1 MAWRGFSLVTRA
13 KTVLVTSGR
22 RSRGRWWWEVEE
34 EVEVDEG
41 EGRVMVML
49 MSGCKCGIPAME
61 AVMIVEVG
69 LLFWFCV
76 WV

>member
-22 RSRGRWWWEVEE
+22 RRGPWEVEE
-34 EVEVDEG
+34 EDT
-41 EGRVMVML
+41 GRVMVML
-49 MSGCKCGIPAME
+49 MSGCRCGIPAME

-69 LLFWFCV
+69 LFCV
-76 WV
+76 WVWACVPVLEV

>member
-1 MAWRGFSLVTRA
+1 
-13 KTVLVTSGR
+13 
-22 RSRGRWWWEVEE
+22 
-34 EVEVDEG
+34 
-41 EGRVMVML
+41 MVML

-76 WV
+76 WVCMCVPVLEV